1 MDPAQSLYDS
11 PSSMMDYSR
20 QDEPW
25 QPNDGMEL
33 ELVGKTEGGK
43 PKAVGHVKV
52 KNKPTTI
59 ASRYHTLSR
68 SGDKTNMAS
77 ASFQPQAWKYQFAL
91 VMLSLSVS
99 VVAAILA
106 SVALKNAGQ
115 SPPVR
120 ENVLPASSKQNLLH
134 GVNSS
139 GKFWFMSVS
148 W

>member
-11 PSSMMDYSR
+11 PSSMMDFSHK
-20 QDEPW
+20 DEHW

-33 ELVGKTEGGK
+33 ELVGKSDSEK
-43 PKAVGHVKV
+43 PKGVGHVKG

-68 SGDKTNMAS
+68 SGYETKTTS
-77 ASFQPQAWKYQFAL
+77 VSFQPRIFKYQFAL

-106 SVALKNAGQ
+106 SVALKNSGQ
-115 SPPVR
+115 SPPVG
-120 ENVLPASSKQNLLH
+120 ENQLPASSQQSLLRDL
-134 GVNSS
+134 NSS
-139 GKFWFMSVS
+139 GKLWYMSVS
-148 W
+148 